1 MKQAEQIGSEM
12 IQCLEGA
19 NPDQAMAAL
28 TAVMGTV
35 MAACGIPT
43 GEAMDAAMV
52 IVDRQV
58 REHHTAAVASVM
70 DEIERMEQA
79 NG

>member
-12 IQCLEGA
+12 IQSLKGS

-52 IVDRQV
+52 ILDRQV
-58 REHHTAAVASVM
+58 RQHHEAAAAVLPS
-70 DEIERMEQA
+70 RPRP
-79 NG
+79 

>member
-12 IQCLEGA
+12 IQTLEGVA
-19 NPDQAMAAL
+19 FDQAMAAL

-43 GEAMDAAMV
+43 GKAMDAAMV
-52 IVDRQV
+52 ILDRQV
-58 REHHTAAVASVM
+58 RQHHEEAM
-70 DEIERMEQA
+70 DEIKRMEQA